1 MVHKTEDVNL
11 GCSISHSSEGWL
23 QRGKGEPGYLRVSAT
38 KIRQSELEKLL
49 LIKENQISQV
59 REFSAFYVW
68 ENTRVWAH
76 LSHFFDVH
84 LSSLGPASCD
94 SHTESPQGT

>member
-1 MVHKTEDVNL
+1 MFYLVHKTDNVNL

-23 QRGKGEPGYLRVSAT
+23 QRGKGEPGYIRVSAT

-59 REFSAFYVW
+59 KEFSAFYVW
-68 ENTRVWAH
+68 DGEGNGTPLQYSCLENPMDGGAW
-76 LSHFFDVH
+76 
-84 LSSLGPASCD
+84 
-94 SHTESPQGT
+94 